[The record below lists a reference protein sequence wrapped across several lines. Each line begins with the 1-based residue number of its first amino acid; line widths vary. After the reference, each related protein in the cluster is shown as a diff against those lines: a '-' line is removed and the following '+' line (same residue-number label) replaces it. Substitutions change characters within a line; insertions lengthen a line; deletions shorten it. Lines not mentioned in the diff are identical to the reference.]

1 MAHQSLAELR
11 RNRLPLMNSPE
22 FDKFADSYD
31 HLLKDPIRDRFS
43 SAGSRFFHVRKRDLI
58 LAHFRRHKMDPSCMS
73 YLDFGCGQGELLGL
87 LGGSFAEARGC
98 DPSRQM
104 MAEIRGFETRVQQDP
119 RRIPYEDG
127 RFDFVTAVCV
137 YHHLPPAGRARL
149 TLEVRR
155 VLRPGG
161 TFCIIEH
168 NPLNPVTRIVVSRTP
183 VDAAAILLT
192 AGSTRSLMQRAG
204 FQPLK
209 AEYFLYFPERLYKTC
224 GHLEGLM
231 KRLPL
236 GGQYAVFARLA
247 NG

>member
-1 MAHQSLAELR
+1 
-11 RNRLPLMNSPE
+11 MNSPE